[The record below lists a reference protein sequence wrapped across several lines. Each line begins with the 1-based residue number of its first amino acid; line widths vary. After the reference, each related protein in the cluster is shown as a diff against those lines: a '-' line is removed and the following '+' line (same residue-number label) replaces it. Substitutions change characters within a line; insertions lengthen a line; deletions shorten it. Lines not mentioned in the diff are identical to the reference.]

1 MIFGISGRPGGGK
14 SYEAVKNHII
24 PVLKEGRKVVTNLP
38 LNIEHIKHTL
48 GHQAAE
54 LVVLVDGK
62 FHNFGDTDR
71 PFSKAKH
78 FLQFEGWTND
88 KGQGPAFFI
97 DECHLVMPAGGTEKE
112 LLELMSMHRH
122 YVFDVYLISQDFR
135 KIHRDLLAMI
145 EINYRCIKK
154 TALGRTDA
162 YIMKVCQG
170 GHSNAEVV
178 NTYEREY
185 ESWVFEFYK
194 SHTKTNAAKVE
205 EALTKDIKPWWKQK
219 KVIAGCILAPIGLIG
234 VVSSVMSFGEQI
246 QPKTP
251 VQNQKLATQEALQQ
265 DKTPQPTQPQ
275 QPAQNNSPKPQP
287 QKKEFSSDAEHPLKN
302 VTLHIAGIYRDQNEK
317 KAFFTVAVNGQP
329 INEVDSVDLM
339 MSGYQ
344 LQILSDCVVRIRY
357 EDYQNFIICD
367 SPQIV
372 NNAALDST
380 GAVAAAAP
388 VTGAIN

>member
-62 FHNFGDTDR
+62 FHNFGDKDR

-78 FLQFEGWTND
+78 FLQFEGWQND

-97 DECHLVMPAGGTEKE
+97 DECHLVMPAGATEKE
-112 LLELMSMHRH
+112 LLELLSMHRH
-122 YVFDVYLISQDFR
+122 YVFDIYLISQDFR
-135 KIHRDLLAMI
+135 KIHRDILAMI

-170 GHSNAEVV
+170 GYTNSEVV

-185 ESWVFEFYK
+185 EPWVFEFYK

-205 EALTKDIKPWWKQK
+205 EALTKEIKPWWKQK
-219 KVIAGCILAPIGLIG
+219 KVIAGCVFVPVGLFII
-234 VVSSVMSFGEQI
+234 VASVSKFSS
-246 QPKTP
+246 
-251 VQNQKLATQEALQQ
+251 QNQHKQAQITKQEAPQQ
-265 DKTPQPTQPQ
+265 QITQQPNPTQ
-275 QPAQNNSPKPQP
+275 QPSQVSTPKPQP
-287 QKKEFSSDAEHPLKN
+287 EKKQYTEDAYHPLKH
-302 VTLHIAGIYRDQNEK
+302 VSLHVAGVYRDRKEK
-317 KAFFTVAVNGQP
+317 KAYFTVALNGQP
-329 INEVDSVDLM
+329 VNEIDSVDLM

-344 LQILSDCVVRIRY
+344 VLILSDCVVRIRF
-357 EDYQNFIICD
+357 EEYQSFVICD
-367 SPQIV
+367 SPQISQ
-372 NNAALDST
+372 NAALDST
-380 GAVAAAAP
+380 GVTAAASP
-388 VTGAIN
+388 ITGAMN

>member
-62 FHNFGDTDR
+62 FHNFGDSDR

-78 FLQFEGWTND
+78 FLQFEGWQND

-97 DECHLVMPAGGTEKE
+97 DECHLVMPSGSTEKE

-185 ESWVFEFYK
+185 EPWVFEFYK

-219 KVIAGCILAPIGLIG
+219 KVIAGCIMAPIGLMG

-246 QPKTP
+246 EPKVP
-251 VQNQKLATQEALQQ
+251 VQSQKITTQEATQQ
-265 DKTPQPTQPQ
+265 QKVHQPNQPH
-275 QPAQNNSPKPQP
+275 QPAVNNPPKSQP
-287 QKKEFSSDAEHPLKN
+287 EKKEFSSDADHPLKN